1 MTRTIVAIGGGEIGR
16 KKKLEDGTIK
26 IYPVETTAIDKEI
39 IRLSGKT
46 NPKLL
51 FIGTATAD
59 SLTYIE
65 AVQEHFGNNL
75 GCQVDTLNIVT
86 DEISDETI
94 AEKIL
99 SADIIYV
106 GGGNTQFMQDTW
118 EKRGIFP
125 LLRKAYENGT
135 ILSGLSA
142 GANCWFEKSSTDSFM
157 TEEDKADFDKAKE
170 KLAIMDNLGY
180 LKGICCPHYLKEPY
194 RRSAFLHQ
202 MKKYEDIA
210 YGIDNCAALLFQDE
224 KLMRVLKSSPTA
236 KAFEITS
243 KNGEVIEKEIN
254 L

>member
-26 IYPVETTAIDKEI
+26 IYPVETMAIDKEI
-39 IRLSGKT
+39 IKLSGKT

-51 FIGTATAD
+51 FIGTATGD
-59 SLTYIE
+59 NPGYIE
-65 AVQEHFGNNL
+65 TIQEHFGNSL
-75 GCQVDTLNIVT
+75 GCRVDTLNLVT
-86 DEISDETI
+86 KKISNDDI

-118 EKRGIFP
+118 SKYGILS
-125 LLRKAYENGT
+125 LLRQAYDKGI

-180 LKGICCPHYLKEPY
+180 LKGICCPHYLQEPY
-194 RRSAFLHQ
+194 RRPAFLHQ
-202 MKKYEDIA
+202 MKKIEGIA

-224 KLMRVLKSSPTA
+224 KLVRVLRSNPTA
-236 KAFEITS
+236 KAFEITFRD
-243 KNGEVIEKEIN
+243 GQVIEKEID